1 MNQVYKRMF
10 KIGIKRI
17 LDFISLSENFEERKL
32 VRGFSIIYD
41 TTNRVFSA
49 IVDFETGE
57 DYKLFHNIIAQFI
70 PGVNERSINE
80 IYIISPKTHD
90 KF

>member
-32 VRGFSIIYD
+32 VRGFSIL
-41 TTNRVFSA
+41 
-49 IVDFETGE
+49 DFETGE